1 MNKAAGTNVGF
12 IVQFH
17 VFIDDLSPHG
27 IGAPLVEW
35 FE

>member
-1 MNKAAGTNVGF
+1 VGF

-17 VFIDDLSPHG
+17 VFIDDLYPHG
-27 IGAPLVEW
+27 IGAPLADW